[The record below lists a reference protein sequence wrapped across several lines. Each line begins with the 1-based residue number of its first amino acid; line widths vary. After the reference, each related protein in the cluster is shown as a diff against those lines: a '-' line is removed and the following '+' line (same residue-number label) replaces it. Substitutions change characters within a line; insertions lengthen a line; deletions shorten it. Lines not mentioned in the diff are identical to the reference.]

1 MVRRRDAADE
11 PGSNILYTL
20 KFCQIFVGEYIEK
33 RIARVKPRRDKSM
46 NQTSGSVIIKVLT
59 NFTYLP
65 DGHKSCFT
73 NNFYG
78 QYVFSYSGNSK
89 CSGAPGGGGGGGGGG
104 GKSSY
109 VWIAEGLFYD
119 LSYGTKTLKIFYA
132 WVSTGYCGKKKKK
145 KKKKKAD
152 EN

>member
-1 MVRRRDAADE
+1 MQILKNGCDVVRRRDAADE

-20 KFCQIFVGEYIEK
+20 KFCQIFVGESIEK

-73 NNFYG
+73 NMVNM
-78 QYVFSYSGNSK
+78 FSHIQGRIHENSK
-89 CSGAPGGGGGGGGGG
+89 VFCCWRRGDSALPNL
-104 GKSSY
+104 
-109 VWIAEGLFYD
+109 EGRR
-119 LSYGTKTLKIFYA
+119 
-132 WVSTGYCGKKKKK
+132 
-145 KKKKKAD
+145 
-152 EN
+152 